1 MTSDNQARM
10 EERVVLLTPT
20 SKDSALTESILH
32 HAGLACVSCATL
44 EQVCEQLDAGAAAV
58 LLAEELI
65 IQDRKNC
72 LTEWLGRQPQWSDV
86 PVLVIARTGAD
97 SAAVAQ
103 AMDLL
108 GNVTV
113 LERPTRVAALVS
125 AVRTALRARQRQYQ
139 IRHQLAQRER
149 DLEIQTRLGAIVASS
164 DDAII
169 SKTLEGIIQT
179 WNAGAERL
187 FGYSAAEAIGQSI
200 TLLIPQ
206 ERHDEERS
214 LLERLR
220 RGEHIEH
227 LETVRVAKDGRRI
240 DISLTASPILD
251 ARENIVGASSVA
263 RDITHRKQ
271 AEAALH
277 EADRRKDEFLAT
289 LAHELRNPLA
299 PIRNSLH
306 ILRMTAH
313 NDATAER
320 VCEMMERQVNHMV
333 RLVDDL
339 MEVSRI
345 TRGLIE
351 LRKEET
357 DLGAILSSAVETS
370 KPLITAA
377 DHQLAI
383 TIPQEYIPL
392 HGDAVRL
399 SQIFANLLNNA
410 AKYTDR
416 RGQIWLS
423 ARREGNEVVVSVRD
437 NGIGISAPMLPKVFE
452 MFMQADR
459 STNRSQ
465 GGLGIGLTLVKRLTE
480 MHAGTISVQSEGPGQ
495 GTEVIVR
502 LPVAALQPD
511 RTKQPS
517 VSQKPT
523 SLPQRRVLVVD
534 DNEDSAASMGML
546 LNFLGTDVQ
555 VAHDGPTALAIIE
568 SYRPDVVLLDI
579 GMPGMDG
586 FEVARQVRQRVDFN
600 NIMLIALTGW
610 GQTEDRNRTRA
621 AGFDHHLV
629 KPANITALQSLLT
642 VKGE

>member
-1 MTSDNQARM
+1 MTNDNQ
-10 EERVVLLTPT
+10 ESLEQRVVVLAPT
-20 SKDSALTESILH
+20 SKDGALTASILH
-32 HAGLACVSCATL
+32 HAGLACVSCITL
-44 EQVCEQLDAGAAAV
+44 EQVCEQLDVGAAAV
-58 LLAEELI
+58 LLAEELV
-65 IQDRKNC
+65 IQDRNDC
-72 LTEWLGRQPQWSDV
+72 LAEWLGRQPQWSDL

-125 AVRTALRARQRQYQ
+125 AIRTALRARQRQYQ
-139 IRHQLAQRER
+139 IRDHMAQRER
-149 DLEIQTRLGAIVASS
+149 DLETQARLGAIVASS

-169 SKTLEGIIQT
+169 SKTLEGKIQT
-179 WNAGAERL
+179 WNAGAERI

-200 TLLIPQ
+200 TLLIPP
-206 ERHDEERS
+206 ERHDEEAA
-214 LLERLR
+214 LLDRLR

-227 LETVRVAKDGRRI
+227 LETVRVAKNGRRL
-240 DISLTASPILD
+240 DISLTVSPI
-251 ARENIVGASSVA
+251 RNVHGKIIGASKVA
-263 RDITHRKQ
+263 RDITDRKQ
-271 AEAALH
+271 AEAALR

-306 ILRMTAH
+306 ILRMTAR
-313 NDATAER
+313 NDPTAER

-345 TRGLIE
+345 TRGLID

-357 DLGAILSSAVETS
+357 DLATILRSAVETS

-383 TIPQEYIPL
+383 TIPQEPIPL
-392 HGDAVRL
+392 YGDAVRL

-423 ARREGNEVVVSVRD
+423 ARPEGGEIIVSVRD
-437 NGIGISAPMLPKVFE
+437 NGIGMTASMLPKVFE

-459 STNRSQ
+459 SANRSQ

-480 MHAGTISVQSEGPGQ
+480 MHGGSVSVHSEGPGH
-495 GTEVIVR
+495 GTEFIVR
-502 LPVAALQPD
+502 LPVAATQTHH
-511 RTKQPS
+511 RQPS
-517 VSQKPT
+517 VNQKST
-523 SLPQRRVLVVD
+523 TLSQRRLLVVD
-534 DNEDSAASMGML
+534 DNEDSAASLGML
-546 LNFLGTDVQ
+546 LKFLGTDVQ
-555 VAHDGPTALAIIE
+555 VVHDGATALTMIE

-586 FEVARQVRQRVDFN
+586 FEVARRVRQRVDFH

-610 GQTEDRNRTRA
+610 GQTVDRERTRT

-629 KPANITALQSLLT
+629 KPADITALQSLLT
-642 VKGE
+642 TMGE

>member
-1 MTSDNQARM
+1 
-10 EERVVLLTPT
+10 V
-20 SKDSALTESILH
+20 
-32 HAGLACVSCATL
+32 
-44 EQVCEQLDAGAAAV
+44 DAGAAAV

-72 LTEWLGRQPQWSDV
+72 LTEWLGRQPQWSDL

-139 IRHQLAQRER
+139 IRDQLAQRER

-299 PIRNSLH
+299 PIRNSMH
-306 ILRMTAH
+306 ILRMTAR
-313 NDATAER
+313 NDPTAER

-392 HGDAVRL
+392 YGDAVRL
-399 SQIFANLLNNA
+399 GQIFANLLNNA

-423 ARREGNEVVVSVRD
+423 ARREGNEAVVSVRD

-629 KPANITALQSLLT
+629 KPADITALQSLLT